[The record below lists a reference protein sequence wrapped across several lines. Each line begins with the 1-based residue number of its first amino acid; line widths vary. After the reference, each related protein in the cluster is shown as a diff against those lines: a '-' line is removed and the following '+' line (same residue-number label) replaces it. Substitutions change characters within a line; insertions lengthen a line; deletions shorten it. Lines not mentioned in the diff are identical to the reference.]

1 MNSQTM
7 PSSRPSKPRQ
17 QAGKRQQRRVWS
29 IVTYEELDAWRAERN
44 IPKKRM
50 AEMVGVTN
58 STYHNWARGVAVA
71 TPNTQERIRALLQGE
86 SGPARGGAPEES
98 PTSEIVL
105 ATGQIV
111 AGFLSQREAELSVD
125 DLASLVREVRRA
137 LEG

>member
-1 MNSQTM
+1 M
-7 PSSRPSKPRQ
+7 
-17 QAGKRQQRRVWS
+17 
-29 IVTYEELDAWRAERN
+29 TYAELDAWRAERN

-71 TPNTQERIRALLQGE
+71 TPNTQERIRALI
-86 SGPARGGAPEES
+86 SGKPDASSASAPDPAK
-98 PTSEIVL
+98 SEVVL

-111 AGFLSQREAELSVD
+111 ASFLSQREESLSVD
-125 DLASLVREVRRA
+125 GLAELVREVRRA

>member
-1 MNSQTM
+1 M
-7 PSSRPSKPRQ
+7 
-17 QAGKRQQRRVWS
+17 
-29 IVTYEELDAWRAERN
+29 VTFAELDAWRAERN

-86 SGPARGGAPEES
+86 GGPAAGATRGETPK
-98 PTSEIVL
+98 SEIVL

-111 AGFLSQREAELSVD
+111 ASFLSQREEGLSVD